1 MMCYCYATKNCP
13 LVHGLDWWCFHSISV
28 SYHLSK
34 YVWVWDLPT
43 CIFEVLGLAERR
55 LTVNAEFQRESVV
68 GAGGN
73 GRQVLQEL
81 RVVDGRVE
89 GVANTWCGHF
99 RLTIHL
105 Y

>member
-1 MMCYCYATKNCP
+1 MCPQVN
-13 LVHGLDWWCFHSISV
+13 GLDWQCVPFISV
-28 SYHLSK
+28 SYQLSK
-34 YVWVWDLPT
+34 YEWVWDLAT
-43 CIFEVLGLAERR
+43 CMVLGLAERR
-55 LTVNAEFQRESVV
+55 HTVNAEFKGQSVV

-89 GVANTWCGHF
+89 GIANTW
-99 RLTIHL
+99 